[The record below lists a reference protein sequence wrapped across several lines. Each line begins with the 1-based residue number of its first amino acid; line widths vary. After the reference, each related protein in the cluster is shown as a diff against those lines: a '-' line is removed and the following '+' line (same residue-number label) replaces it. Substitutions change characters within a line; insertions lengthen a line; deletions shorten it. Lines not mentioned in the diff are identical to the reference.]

1 MKISEKVIVFVQTKD
16 REGKPLKT
24 KEGKPF
30 KKFSTNFSSK
40 NEDGSYT
47 NKSMEVRF
55 NRDNIPEKSTNKMV
69 DSKCYVL
76 NVTNA
81 WIGVRSYKNE
91 DNEERRVFYLWID
104 EAKVEEAKEIQQ
116 TSKNDDLPF

>member
-1 MKISEKVIVFVQTKD
+1 MKISEKVLVFVTTKD

-24 KEGKPF
+24 KDGKPF

-55 NRDNIPEKSTNKMV
+55 NRENIPEKATNKMV
-69 DSKCYVL
+69 ETKCYELDVK
-76 NVTNA
+76 NA
-81 WIGVRSYKNE
+81 WIGVRSYKTE
-91 DNEERRVFYLWID
+91 DDEERRVFYLWID
-104 EAKVEEAKEIQQ
+104 EANVKEAKDINQ
-116 TSKNDDLPF
+116 TSKNNDLPF